1 MQNQSIVWFSQVD
14 KDDVDLVGGKGAN
27 LGELT
32 KINAPIPEGFI
43 ITSEAYF
50 QNLKKSGAIDRIR
63 GILYDLDVEDP
74 IQLERKAKA
83 CHEEIKNISIHPF
96 SKVPFPLKFVTMILI
111 CPSGKNWAN
120 CDVLLCK
127 IRVSFGFPK

>member
-50 QNLKKSGAIDRIR
+50 QNLKQSGATDRIR
-63 GILYDLDVEDP
+63 GILYDLNVENP
-74 IQLERKAKA
+74 IQLESKAKA
-83 CHEEIKNISIHPF
+83 CLSFFSI
-96 SKVPFPLKFVTMILI
+96 LRT
-111 CPSGKNWAN
+111 PS
-120 CDVLLCK
+120 
-127 IRVSFGFPK
+127 